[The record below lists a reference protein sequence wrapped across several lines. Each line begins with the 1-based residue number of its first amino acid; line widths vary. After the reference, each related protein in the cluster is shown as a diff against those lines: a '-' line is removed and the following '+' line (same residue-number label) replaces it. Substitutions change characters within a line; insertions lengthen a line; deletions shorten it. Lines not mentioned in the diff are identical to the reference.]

1 MKSIVKLISS
11 ITLLIITCII
21 ISLCI
26 GRKNDDSIQ
35 TYEVETYM
43 TYEEKANLLISKFSS
58 VNAYMDENVL
68 SFEGS
73 TFGKTNE
80 TKISYLN
87 SKNEQIEKQ
96 YSAQL
101 NVETGIISVRISYL
115 LNEEVIKQDNYEAE
129 PYYYEIADDYY
140 IDIEDET
147 LSVRDLI
154 DQGNIQEC
162 IAIADDIAVG
172 GAIAACLVLCVVCND
187 PTFQKSVKQV
197 VTTITETVT
206 TFVKSFISWFKSVFQ
221 KVVRTIVKQVVT
233 TVENVKTIYN
243 ITVNSI
249 DYALE
254 AVSSSTRK
262 KDGNYYLA
270 LADYLDGNV
279 YLSGLS
285 ISKETAISIMT
296 YKISVPLS
304 SNRNKF
310 MLLSTYTPLE
320 QDARSIAVQGSINNG
335 FGGVVHLD
343 PPHIKSTSKGT
354 FFKHYHPAPAQT
366 VTTAH
371 SMFGEPYFC

>member
-1 MKSIVKLISS
+1 M
-11 ITLLIITCII
+11 
-21 ISLCI
+21 SLSI
-26 GRKNDDSIQ
+26 GRKNDNSIQ
-35 TYEVETYM
+35 TYEVETGM
-43 TYEEKANLLISKFSS
+43 TYEEKANLLISKFAS

-162 IAIADDIAVG
+162 IAIADDIVVG

-206 TFVKSFISWFKSVFQ
+206 TFVKSFISWFKSLFQ

-233 TVENVKTIYN
+233 TVETVKTIYN

-249 DYALE
+249 DYSLE

-279 YLSGLS
+279 YFSGLS

-320 QDARSIAVQGSINNG
+320 SDARSIAVQGSINNG
-335 FGGVVHLD
+335 FGGEVHLD
-343 PPHIKSTSKGT
+343 PPHIRPTSKGT

-366 VTTAH
+366 VTTSH